1 MLNTKKIIKIIVVEG
16 ISELQFLDFLISNFC
31 QPNCIK
37 PSENTKLKELIKQ
50 KTIVKK
56 NVYVYQEKSL
66 LALDFEGKPN
76 ITEKN
81 ISNVL
86 SVINETD
93 PGLEFEILII
103 VDNDVNP
110 TATAKNLKKI
120 IGKLKIIAENSQ
132 ENIIININDRYQLK
146 SIQTLTLPNEKSAGC
161 LESLIIEI
169 CPKEDLQCFD
179 LLINCVKELPSA
191 KIPNDNLIAKLK
203 LNHYNTFFND
213 EDKKNVSTSIENIL
227 KNTQK
232 KYEKDKKD
240 FLSHI
245 KQNQNIANIIDKIST
260 FITNDKH

>member
-56 NVYVYQEKSL
+56 NVYVDQEKSL

-103 VDNDVNP
+103 VDNDANS
-110 TATAKNLKKI
+110 TATAENLKKI
-120 IGKLKIIAENSQ
+120 IGKLKIIAEDSQ
-132 ENIIININDRYQLK
+132 KNININARYQLK

-169 CPKEDLQCFD
+169 CPKEDFRCFD
-179 LLINCVKELPSA
+179 LLINCAKELPSA
-191 KIPNDNLIAKLK
+191 KILNDNLLAKLK

-245 KQNQNIANIIDKIST
+245 KQNQNIASIIAKIST

>member
-56 NVYVYQEKSL
+56 NVYVDQEKSL

-93 PGLEFEILII
+93 SGLEFEILII
-103 VDNDVNP
+103 VDNDADP
-110 TATAKNLKKI
+110 TKTAKDFKKI
-120 IGKLKIIAENSQ
+120 IGKLKIIAEDSQ
-132 ENIIININDRYQLK
+132 KNININDRYQLK
-146 SIQTLTLPNEKSAGC
+146 SIQTLTLPNETSTGC

-169 CPKEDLQCFD
+169 CPKEDFRCFD
-179 LLINCVKELPSA
+179 LLINCIKELPSA
-191 KIPNDNLIAKLK
+191 KRPNDNLIAKLK

-245 KQNQNIANIIDKIST
+245 KQNQNIANIIAKIST
-260 FITNDKH
+260 FINQ